1 MRGSGYHHLGQTSD
15 RSVIGEIARDYA
27 AKGVIVTFSASSIY
41 ADIHFW
47 ATSYKMNTPLL
58 TAAIRL
64 AETIRELQGFIPE
77 LGCINLAE
85 IEAAIDLETKTE
97 PTAT

>member
-1 MRGSGYHHLGQTSD
+1 
-15 RSVIGEIARDYA
+15 
-27 AKGVIVTFSASSIY
+27 
-41 ADIHFW
+41 
-47 ATSYKMNTPLL
+47 MNTSLL

-97 PTAT
+97 TEPT